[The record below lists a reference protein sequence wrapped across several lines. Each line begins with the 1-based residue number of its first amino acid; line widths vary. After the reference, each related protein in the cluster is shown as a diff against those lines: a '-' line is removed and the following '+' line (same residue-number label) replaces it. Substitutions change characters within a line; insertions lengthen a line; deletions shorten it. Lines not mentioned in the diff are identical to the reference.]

1 MSERDDRLTA
11 DEKSEGAPQAA
22 LEQELEEGAGPG
34 AVGALDGAAAV
45 GSLGA
50 TSTGRGGGVMPSEPP
65 DPRDGAD

>member
-1 MSERDDRLTA
+1 MSERDNQPPVEHTP
-11 DEKSEGAPQAA
+11 EGAPRAA

-50 TSTGRGGGVMPSEPP
+50 TSAGRGGVMPSEPP